1 MRRWATV
8 ISGALLVL
16 PPPGT
21 TSRERDFC
29 RSWLPLSKSEQVSLL
44 ERDEQ
49 QDADPSRRACRER
62 LRAGLRHTI
71 DAECRNW
78 NQLMDFEVRAL
89 VERVIEPCAGE
100 GVPHSSG

>member
-1 MRRWATV
+1 MM
-8 ISGALLVL
+8 GAVLVL

-29 RSWLPLSKSEQVSLL
+29 RSWLALSKSEQVALL

-49 QDADPSRRACRER
+49 REANPRRRACRER
-62 LRAGLRHTI
+62 LRAGLRHTL

-89 VERVIEPCAGE
+89 VERVIEPCPPAPE
-100 GVPHSSG
+100 QRERDPHSRG